1 METEPLMETEA
12 PPIKPSFEKLP
23 FIEYEKMRINKYL
36 YNIKIYQTEDSI
48 IFNANL
54 IDDFELSYEKI
65 YTLSELYTI
74 NRFFKQYSTTKEVFK
89 SFFQNFKKKDIIA
102 FKEENTI
109 HLVYKF
115 ESMKIENEIDFILIT
130 NKIKLENII
139 FKFSDKINKIMK
151 EQKDMKDQILDEIK
165 NQKERFESKEIT
177 DGENIN
183 IDNINNINDDNNI
196 QKIIKASLKEQKKTN
211 KNIQK
216 DLEKFKTDLDKQR
229 QINKKIMKE
238 LDEITKKKDI
248 KIDKVVDIQYKNKYL
263 QRNDCS
269 SITQIFFDNKLLIII
284 FIFSL
289 IILKG
294 RDRIVDEIKIKLKD
308 MKNDYRKISR
318 NVEILKLEI
327 NKTRDFHIKDYRFID
342 AHLHILHSN
351 ITVFNNYIKNHLD
364 KEIKKNR
371 RDILNIKES
380 LTGLSGQLC
389 DYNERYNLSGQVK
402 SLLTEDINKIVD
414 SQLLEIN
421 KLNKQIDEIK
431 EDLKIF
437 NKEKYNNEIDNFDYY
452 KTFINEELEKNFSKK
467 IAEYKVL
474 FRATRDGF
482 TAKNFHNKCDGYN
495 STLTLILTN
504 TKELLGGYAKYSW
517 NQNNEYKKG
526 KEGFMFSI
534 NNNIITK
541 IKRNNIYCQKD
552 SGPIFGDF
560 DIVISNNSN
569 LNYESYYNKRIFN
582 RIIINDTNIGKN
594 DNIKQHFSVLDYVV
608 YQVLF
613 KE

>member
-1 METEPLMETEA
+1 MESEPLMETEA
-12 PPIKPSFEKLP
+12 PPIKPFLDKLP

-36 YNIKIYQTEDSI
+36 YNIKIYEAEDSI

-54 IDDFELSYEKI
+54 IDDFELLYEKV
-65 YTLSELYTI
+65 YTLSELYVM
-74 NRFFKQYSTTKEVFK
+74 NRFFKQYSTIKEVFK

-263 QRNDCS
+263 QKKNYFS
-269 SITQIFFDNKLLIII
+269 FLQIFFDNKLIIII
-284 FIFSL
+284 FIISL
-289 IILKG
+289 LIMKGKDKII
-294 RDRIVDEIKIKLKD
+294 DEIKNKLKD
-308 MKNDYRKISR
+308 MTKDYRNMER
-318 NVEILKLEI
+318 NLEILKIEI
-327 NKTRDFHIKDYRFID
+327 NKTNALHSKDYRLID
-342 AHLHILHSN
+342 AHLHILYSN
-351 ITVFNNYIKNHLD
+351 TTLLYNYINNHLG
-364 KEIKKNR
+364 KEINR
-371 RDILNIKES
+371 NRMDINNIKES
-380 LTGLSGQLC
+380 LADLWHQLY
-389 DYNERYNLSGQVK
+389 DFNEKLNLSVQRMPLLVK
-402 SLLTEDINKIVD
+402 DLNKLVDSKFLIINKI
-414 SQLLEIN
+414 S
-421 KLNKQIDEIK
+421 KQIGKIK
-431 EDLKIF
+431 EELKIF

-467 IAEYKVL
+467 IKEYKIL

-482 TAKNFHNKCDGYN
+482 TSENFHNKCDGYN

-504 TKELLGGYAKYSW
+504 TRELLGGYAKYSW

-526 KEGFMFSI
+526 KGGFMFSI

-541 IKRNNIYCQKD
+541 IKKYNIYCQKD

-560 DIVISNNSN
+560 DIFISNNSN
-569 LNYESYYNKRIFN
+569 LNYESYYNMRIFN
-582 RIIINDTNIGKN
+582 RSIINDINIGKN
-594 DNIKQHFSVLDYVV
+594 DIIKQHFSVLDYAV

-613 KE
+613 KQ